1 VRTKARQVSAWKVT
15 AEIAKRD
22 LLDLWR
28 AKMLLVFFILMPLLF
43 MTMFGFIYPPTVQ
56 VNPYAGAI
64 PSPYPNLNLAMVQQD
79 NGQIAQNVAAQF
91 IQIAES
97 QGIFRVS
104 EITDYSTARNGIV
117 RGQLSGIVL
126 IPQGFSDA
134 IQSNA
139 QATVQVTVDQTNPSV
154 AAAVQTE
161 IDEIFG
167 VIENQISTQ
176 YLQRNLDP
184 PANPT
189 FILQPIS
196 ITNIPLIQ
204 RSINPT
210 SFEYLAPSFMALTV
224 ITGALNGVS
233 TAISREKEQGTMD
246 GLLVAPIPRQSVI
259 LGKIVAQTTRGL
271 IQGFLILGL
280 SMLLFGVVIYGSPI
294 TMLLVMVLGVASFIG
309 VGIIMTSLAPEQE
322 TAQMMTTLLQFPM
335 MFLSGIL
342 FPIQQLP
349 VAVQYIGKAFPLYY
363 AADALRKV
371 VILNASVN
379 IIMPDLVV
387 LLAYSIA
394 TMAIAVPIFN
404 RAMAR

>member
-1 VRTKARQVSAWKVT
+1 VSGWKVT
-15 AEIAKRD
+15 TEIAKRD

-43 MTMFGFIYPPTVQ
+43 MTMFGFIYPPPVQ
-56 VNPYAGAI
+56 VNPYSGQI
-64 PSPYPNLNLAMVQQD
+64 PSPYPNLNLAMIQQD
-79 NGQIAQNVAAQF
+79 NGQIANNVEAQF

-97 QGIFRVS
+97 QGIFRVN
-104 EITDYSTARNGIV
+104 EITDYQTARNGIV
-117 RGQLSGIVL
+117 KGQLSGIVV
-126 IPQGFSDA
+126 IPSGFSAA
-134 IQSNA
+134 IQSDS
-139 QATVQVTVDQTNPSV
+139 QATIQVTVDQTNPTV
-154 AAAVQTE
+154 GAAVQTE
-161 IDEIFG
+161 VTEIFG
-167 VIENQISTQ
+167 VIEGQISTQ
-176 YLQRNLDP
+176 YLQQNLNP
-184 PANPT
+184 VNPT
-189 FILQPIS
+189 FVLQPIS
-196 ITNIPLIQ
+196 ITSIPLIPGV
-204 RSINPT
+204 PT

-280 SMLLFGVVIYGSPI
+280 SMLLFGVVIYGSPV

-342 FPIQQLP
+342 FPINQLP

-371 VILNASVN
+371 VILNASVS
-379 IIMPDLVV
+379 IIMPDLLV
-387 LLAYSIA
+387 LLAYSVV

-404 RAMAR
+404 KAMSR

>member
-1 VRTKARQVSAWKVT
+1 MQTKRRQVSGWKVT

-28 AKMLLVFFILMPLLF
+28 AKMLLVFFIIMPLLF

-56 VNPYAGAI
+56 VNPYSGQI
-64 PSPYPNLNLAMVQQD
+64 PSPYPNLNLAMIQQD
-79 NGQIAQNVAAQF
+79 NGQIARTVEAQF

-97 QGIFRVS
+97 QGIFKVK

-117 RGQLSGIVL
+117 RGELSGIVV
-126 IPQGFSDA
+126 IPEGFSAA
-134 IQSNA
+134 IQSDA
-139 QATVQVTVDQTNPSV
+139 QATIQVTVDQTNPTV
-154 AAAVQTE
+154 AGAVQSEVT
-161 IDEIFG
+161 EIFG
-167 VIENQISTQ
+167 AIESQISTT
-176 YLQRNLDP
+176 YLQQNLDP
-184 PANPT
+184 KVNPT

-204 RSINPT
+204 GVPS

-342 FPIQQLP
+342 FPINQLP
-349 VAVQYIGKAFPLYY
+349 VSVQYIGKAFPLYY

-371 VILNASVN
+371 VILNASVSV
-379 IIMPDLVV
+379 ITPDLLV
-387 LLAYSIA
+387 LLAYSIV
-394 TMAIAVPIFN
+394 TMTIAVPIFN

>member
-1 VRTKARQVSAWKVT
+1 
-15 AEIAKRD
+15 
-22 LLDLWR
+22 
-28 AKMLLVFFILMPLLF
+28 MLLVFFILMPLLF

-56 VNPYAGAI
+56 VNPYSGQI
-64 PSPYPNLNLAMVQQD
+64 PAQYPNLDLAIIQQD
-79 NGQIAQNVAAQF
+79 NGQIARNVEAQF

-97 QGIFRVS
+97 QGIFSVS
-104 EITDYSTARNGIV
+104 EMADYSTARNGIV
-117 RGQLSGIVL
+117 KGQLLGIVV
-126 IPQGFSDA
+126 IPQGFSAA
-134 IQSNA
+134 IQSDA
-139 QATVQVTVDQTNPSV
+139 QATIQVTVDQTNPTV
-154 AAAVQTE
+154 AAAVQSE
-161 IDEIFG
+161 VAQIFG
-167 VIENQISTQ
+167 AIETQMSTQ
-176 YLQRNLDP
+176 YLQNVDP
-184 PANPT
+184 GVNPT
-189 FILQPIS
+189 FALQPMA
-196 ITNIPLIQ
+196 ITNIPLIEGV
-204 RSINPT
+204 PT

-233 TAISREKEQGTMD
+233 TAITREKEQGTMD

-259 LGKIVAQTTRGL
+259 LGKIVAQTVRGL

-342 FPIQQLP
+342 FPIAQLP

-371 VILNASVN
+371 VILNASVS
-379 IIMPDLVV
+379 IITPDLLV
-387 LLAYSIA
+387 LLAYSVV

>member
-1 VRTKARQVSAWKVT
+1 VQTKARQVSAWKVT
-15 AEIAKRD
+15 TEIAKRD
-22 LLDLWR
+22 ILDLWR

-56 VNPYAGAI
+56 VNPYSGQI
-64 PSPYPNLNLAMVQQD
+64 PSQYPNLELAIIQQD
-79 NGQIAQNVAAQF
+79 NGLIARNVEAQF

-97 QGIFRVS
+97 QGIFRVN
-104 EITDYSTARNGIV
+104 EVTDYATARNGIV
-117 RGQLSGIVL
+117 KGQVTGIVV
-126 IPQGFSDA
+126 IPQGFSAA
-134 IQSNA
+134 IQA
-139 QATVQVTVDQTNPSV
+139 DTQATIQVTVDQTNPSV
-154 AAAVQTE
+154 AAAVQSE
-161 IDEIFG
+161 VAEIFG
-167 VIENQISTQ
+167 AIESQISTQ
-176 YLQRNLDP
+176 YLQNLAP
-184 PANPT
+184 TVNPT
-189 FILQPIS
+189 FALQPMA
-196 ITNIPLIQ
+196 ITSIPLIAGV
-204 RSINPT
+204 PT

-259 LGKIVAQTTRGL
+259 LGKIVAQTVRGL

-342 FPIQQLP
+342 FPIAQLP

-371 VILNASVN
+371 VILNASVS
-379 IIMPDLVV
+379 IIMPDLLV
-387 LLAYSIA
+387 LLAYSIV
-394 TMAIAVPIFN
+394 TMTIAVPIFN
-404 RAMAR
+404 RAMSR

>member
-1 VRTKARQVSAWKVT
+1 MQTKTRQVNGWKVT
-15 AEIAKRD
+15 TEIAKRD

-28 AKMLLVFFILMPLLF
+28 AKMLLVFFIIMPLLF
-43 MTMFGFIYPPTVQ
+43 MTMFGFIYPPPVQ
-56 VNPYAGAI
+56 VNPYSGQI
-64 PSPYPNLNLAMVQQD
+64 PSPYPNLELAMIRQD
-79 NGQIAQNVAAQF
+79 SQQIARDVEAQF
-91 IQIAES
+91 ILIAES
-97 QGIFRVS
+97 QRIFRVNQ
-104 EITDYSTARNGIV
+104 ITDYSTARDGIV
-117 RGQLSGIVL
+117 KGELSGIVV
-126 IPQGFSDA
+126 IPQGFSAA
-134 IQSNA
+134 IQADA
-139 QATVQVTVDQTNPSV
+139 QATIQVTVDQTNPSV
-154 AAAVQTE
+154 AAAIQTE
-161 IDEIFG
+161 ITEIFG
-167 VIENQISTQ
+167 VIENKISTQ
-176 YLQRNLDP
+176 YLQQNLGPKADT
-184 PANPT
+184 T
-189 FILQPIS
+189 FVLQPIS
-196 ITNIPLIQ
+196 ITNIPLIP
-204 RSINPT
+204 SVPT

-280 SMLLFGVVIYGSPI
+280 SMLLFGVVIYGNPVI
-294 TMLLVMVLGVASFIG
+294 MLLVMVLGVASFIG

-342 FPIQQLP
+342 FPIEQLP
-349 VAVQYIGKAFPLYY
+349 VPVQYIGKAFPLYY

-371 VILNASVN
+371 VILNASLN
-379 IIMPDLVV
+379 IIMPDLLV
-387 LLAYSIA
+387 LLAYSVV

>member
-1 VRTKARQVSAWKVT
+1 MRTKTRHVSAWKVT
-15 AEIAKRD
+15 VEIARRD

-28 AKMLLVFFILMPLLF
+28 AKMLLVFFIMMPLLF

-56 VNPYAGAI
+56 VNPYAGQI
-64 PSPYPNLNLAMVQQD
+64 PSPYPNLNLAVVQQD
-79 NGQIAQNVAAQF
+79 SGEVARNVEMQF
-91 IQIAES
+91 IQIAQS

-104 EITDYSTARNGIV
+104 EITDYSTARDGIV
-117 RGQLSGIVL
+117 KGQLSGIVV
-126 IPQGFSDA
+126 IPNGFSDA
-134 IQSNA
+134 IQA
-139 QATVQVTVDQTNPSV
+139 DTQATIQLTVDQTNPTV
-154 AAAVQTE
+154 AAAVQAE
-161 IDEIFG
+161 VSEIFG
-167 VIENQISTQ
+167 AIEGQISTQ
-176 YLQRNLDP
+176 VIQQKMDP
-184 PANPT
+184 PVSAT
-189 FILQPIS
+189 FVLEPIS
-196 ITNIPLIQ
+196 ITNIPLIPGV
-204 RSINPT
+204 PT

-280 SMLLFGVVIYGSPI
+280 SMLLFGVVIYGSPF
-294 TMLLVMVLGVASFIG
+294 TMLLVMVLGVSSFIG
-309 VGIIMTSLAPEQE
+309 VGIIMTTLAPEQE

-342 FPIQQLP
+342 FPINQLP

-371 VILNASVN
+371 VILNASIGV
-379 IIMPDLVV
+379 IMPDLLV
-387 LLAYSIA
+387 LLAYAIV
-394 TMAIAVPIFN
+394 TMGIAVPIFN
-404 RAMAR
+404 RAMSR

>member
-1 VRTKARQVSAWKVT
+1 VSGWKVT
-15 AEIAKRD
+15 REIAKRD

-56 VNPYAGAI
+56 VNPYSGQI
-64 PSPYPNLNLAMVQQD
+64 PSQYPNLNLAIIQQD
-79 NGQIAQNVAAQF
+79 NGQIARNVEAQF
-91 IQIAES
+91 IQIAQS
-97 QGIFRVS
+97 QGIFTVS
-104 EITDYSTARNGIV
+104 EMTDYSTARNGIV
-117 RGQLSGIVL
+117 KGQLLGIVV
-126 IPQGFSDA
+126 IPQGFSAA
-134 IQSNA
+134 IQADA
-139 QATVQVTVDQTNPSV
+139 QATIQVTVDQTNPSV
-154 AAAVQTE
+154 AAAVQAE
-161 IDEIFG
+161 VAEIFG
-167 VIENQISTQ
+167 AIEAQISTQ
-176 YLQRNLDP
+176 YLQNSDS
-184 PANPT
+184 AINPT
-189 FILQPIS
+189 FALQPMA
-196 ITNIPLIQ
+196 ITSIPLIAGV
-204 RSINPT
+204 PT

-246 GLLVAPIPRQSVI
+246 GLLVAPIPRQAVI
-259 LGKIVAQTTRGL
+259 LGKVAAQTVRGL

-342 FPIQQLP
+342 FPIAQLP

-371 VILNASVN
+371 VILNASVT
-379 IIMPDLVV
+379 IIMPDLLV
-387 LLAYSIA
+387 LLAYSVV

-404 RAMAR
+404 RAMSR

>member
-1 VRTKARQVSAWKVT
+1 
-15 AEIAKRD
+15 
-22 LLDLWR
+22 
-28 AKMLLVFFILMPLLF
+28 

-56 VNPYAGAI
+56 VNPYSGQI
-64 PSPYPNLNLAMVQQD
+64 PSPYPNLNLAMIQQD
-79 NGQIAQNVAAQF
+79 NGQIARNVEAQF

-97 QGIFRVS
+97 QGIFRVN
-104 EITDYSTARNGIV
+104 EMTDYSTARNGIV
-117 RGQLSGIVL
+117 KGQLSGIVI
-126 IPQGFSDA
+126 IPGGFSAA
-134 IQSNA
+134 IQSDA
-139 QATVQVTVDQTNPSV
+139 QATIQVTVDQTNPTV
-154 AAAVQTE
+154 AAAVQAE
-161 IDEIFG
+161 VAEIFG
-167 VIENQISTQ
+167 AIEGQISTR
-176 YLQRNLDP
+176 YLQQNLDP
-184 PANPT
+184 VNPT
-189 FILQPIS
+189 FVLQPIS
-196 ITNIPLIQ
+196 ITSIPLIPGV
-204 RSINPT
+204 PT

-246 GLLVAPIPRQSVI
+246 GLLVAPIPRQAVI

-280 SMLLFGVVIYGSPI
+280 SMLLFGVVIYGSPV

-342 FPIQQLP
+342 FPINQLP

-379 IIMPDLVV
+379 IIMPDLLV
-387 LLAYSIA
+387 LLAYSIV
-394 TMAIAVPIFN
+394 TMTIAVPIFN

>member
-1 VRTKARQVSAWKVT
+1 MSGWKVT

-28 AKMLLVFFILMPLLF
+28 AKMLLVFFIMMPLLF

-56 VNPYAGAI
+56 VNPYSGQI
-64 PSPYPNLNLAMVQQD
+64 PSPYPNLNLAMIQQD
-79 NGQIAQNVAAQF
+79 TGQIARNVEAQF
-91 IQIAES
+91 IQIAEA
-97 QGIFRVS
+97 QEIFRVDQ
-104 EITDYSTARNGIV
+104 ITDYSTARNGIV
-117 RGQLSGIVL
+117 KGQLSGIVV
-126 IPQGFSDA
+126 IPSGFSAA
-134 IQSNA
+134 IQSDS
-139 QATVQVTVDQTNPSV
+139 QATIQVTVDQTNPTV
-154 AAAVQTE
+154 AAAVQSE
-161 IDEIFG
+161 VAEIFG
-167 VIENQISTQ
+167 AIEGQISTQ
-176 YLQRNLDP
+176 YLQQNLNP
-184 PANPT
+184 VNPT
-189 FILQPIS
+189 FVLQPIS
-196 ITNIPLIQ
+196 ITSIPLIPGV
-204 RSINPT
+204 PT

-280 SMLLFGVVIYGSPI
+280 SMLLFGVVIYGSPV

-342 FPIQQLP
+342 FPINQLP

-371 VILNASVN
+371 VILNAN
-379 IIMPDLVV
+379 IAVIMPDLLV
-387 LLAYSIA
+387 LLTYTVV
-394 TMAIAVPIFN
+394 TMGIAVPIFN
-404 RAMAR
+404 RAMSR

>member
-1 VRTKARQVSAWKVT
+1 MQTKARQVSGWKVT
-15 AEIAKRD
+15 REIAKRD

-56 VNPYAGAI
+56 VNPYSGQI
-64 PSPYPNLNLAMVQQD
+64 PSQYPNLNLAMIQQD
-79 NGQIAQNVAAQF
+79 NGQIARNVEAQF
-91 IQIAES
+91 IQIAQS
-97 QGIFRVS
+97 QGIFTVS
-104 EITDYSTARNGIV
+104 EMTDYSTARNGIV
-117 RGQLSGIVL
+117 KGQLLGIVV
-126 IPQGFSDA
+126 IPQGFSAA
-134 IQSNA
+134 IQADA
-139 QATVQVTVDQTNPSV
+139 QATIQVTVDQTNPSV
-154 AAAVQTE
+154 AAAVQAE
-161 IDEIFG
+161 VAEIFG
-167 VIENQISTQ
+167 AIEAQISTQ
-176 YLQRNLDP
+176 YLQNSDS
-184 PANPT
+184 AINPT
-189 FILQPIS
+189 FALQPMA
-196 ITNIPLIQ
+196 ITSIPLIAGV
-204 RSINPT
+204 PT

-246 GLLVAPIPRQSVI
+246 GLLVAPIPRQAVI
-259 LGKIVAQTTRGL
+259 LGKVAAQTVRGL

-342 FPIQQLP
+342 FPIAQLP

-371 VILNASVN
+371 VILNASVT
-379 IIMPDLVV
+379 IIMPDLLV
-387 LLAYSIA
+387 LLAYSVV

-404 RAMAR
+404 RAMSR

>member
-1 VRTKARQVSAWKVT
+1 MQTKARKVSAWKVT
-15 AEIAKRD
+15 TEIAKRD

-56 VNPYAGAI
+56 VNPYSGQI
-64 PSPYPNLNLAMVQQD
+64 PSQYPNLELAIIQQD
-79 NGQIAQNVAAQF
+79 NGLIARNVEAQF

-97 QGIFRVS
+97 QGIFRVN
-104 EITDYSTARNGIV
+104 EVTDYATARNGIV
-117 RGQLSGIVL
+117 KGQVTGIVV
-126 IPQGFSDA
+126 IPQGFSAA
-134 IQSNA
+134 IQA
-139 QATVQVTVDQTNPSV
+139 DTQATIQVTVDQTNPSV
-154 AAAVQTE
+154 AAAVQSE
-161 IDEIFG
+161 VAEIFG
-167 VIENQISTQ
+167 AIESQISTQ
-176 YLQRNLDP
+176 YLQNLAP
-184 PANPT
+184 TVNPT
-189 FILQPIS
+189 FALQPMA
-196 ITNIPLIQ
+196 ITSIPLIAGV
-204 RSINPT
+204 PT

-259 LGKIVAQTTRGL
+259 LGKIVAQTVRGL

-342 FPIQQLP
+342 FPIAQLP

-371 VILNASVN
+371 VILNASVS
-379 IIMPDLVV
+379 IIMPDLLV
-387 LLAYSIA
+387 LLAYSIV
-394 TMAIAVPIFN
+394 TMTIAVPIFN
-404 RAMAR
+404 RAMSR